1 MIVTSN
7 KGKFLEYYQLFK
19 ENGLEVK
26 HYNLKYPEEQLDSL
40 DEVARRSL
48 CYLTGIIKEE
58 FFIDDSGIFI
68 DSLNGFPGVY
78 SSYIQSTI
86 GNQGIL
92 KLMRNETNR
101 NALFKTSIA
110 YYDGDIHIFNG
121 QTIGSISL
129 EERGRNGF
137 GYDPI
142 FIPYGE
148 EMTYAEMDIIKKNTI
163 SHRYKAATELINFLK
178 KKKI

>member
-7 KGKFLEYYQLFK
+7 KGKFLEYNEIFK
-19 ENGLEVK
+19 ENGIELI

-48 CYLTGIIKEE
+48 YYLTGIIKEE
-58 FFIDDSGIFI
+58 FFIDDSGLFI

-78 SSYIQSTI
+78 SSYVQSTI

-92 KLMRNETNR
+92 GLMKNNTIRK
-101 NALFKTSIA
+101 ASFKTSIA
-110 YYDGDIHIFNG
+110 YYDGEIHIFNG
-121 QTIGSISL
+121 QTSGTISF
-129 EERGRNGF
+129 EEKGKNGF

-142 FIPYGE
+142 FIPDGE
-148 EMTYAEMDIIKKNTI
+148 TRTYAEMTVAEKNRI
-163 SHRYKAATELINFLK
+163 SHRNKAVKQLIDFLK